1 MKKHEQEQFEK
12 ELPIISSDKLRTL
25 AEKAIVERLFTKI
38 EALEKVDMD
47 ERFTNIEKQM
57 KYFVMVCTEINR
69 GFQDGIKIKVD
80 ETAMNV
86 INPLKETLEL
96 LRKEAKAFH
105 ELRKALQTDSVL
117 GTLQY
122 MAKQLTE
129 LTKQVSLI
137 KEEGIS
143 KKVRLDLTMDG
154 YEMVKKKAKCEE
166 DDIPAQKID
175 PIAYTKALLDTL
187 TDRERAVVVHRYGLF
202 GEKEKTLVATAKVL
216 KISGERVRGIQT
228 KALRKMRH
236 PSRKGLVEN
245 LTHLDLKIDIQG
257 EES

>member
-1 MKKHEQEQFEK
+1 MKKHEQEQFDR
-12 ELPIISSDKLRTL
+12 ELPIIDSDRLRTL
-25 AEKAIVERLFTKI
+25 AEKAIVERLFSKI

-129 LTKQVSLI
+129 LTKQVSAI

-166 DDIPAQKID
+166 EDNPPAPKID
-175 PIAYTKALLDTL
+175 PSTYTTALLNTL
-187 TDRERAVVVHRYGLF
+187 TDREQKVLIHRYGLF

-228 KALRKMRH
+228 KAIRKLRH
-236 PSRKGLVEN
+236 PSRREMVRN
-245 LTHLDLKIDIQG
+245 LTHVDLRIDIEG
-257 EES
+257 ED